1 MGLSRRWA
9 VHGRWS
15 FAPRGTS
22 WAPAGF
28 CLQWSLSI
36 THCWACPSLQHRQTA
51 TGHGVT
57 SLSSPHLD
65 SSTSWCSLTFVF
77 GSGLDD
83 LLISS
88 GCQRRIN
95 TSPETPHLFSSLP
108 EHPGVKVCGW
118 PEPLVEAGQR
128 GWEVEAS
135 WRSPRSRSTGGQVA
149 CTLGRRCRATAAG
162 ATSGWWSIGRC
173 TTLLSGPKGT
183 REGSGSSATTPER
196 MPRWPFTEIVKLIWQ
211 TLKKN
216 VFVYPP
222 NFCFFQE
229 AFTAFHPD
237 LKWVQKFLKPLL
249 IGELAATEPSQDR
262 NKSVRS
268 VSDSSSKNKHLISCV
283 SRQRW
288 DHVQRLRT
296 TQTAYMPCFSCLFA
310 SPALKLYTCTS
321 SNVARTSPFSLGP
334 PLTGVCSSPLSGD
347 HHTGFPHFT
356 RQGGER
362 GSVPSSALVLLL
374 PPGSHPA
381 AGGPGLADH
390 LGLGNQLDAHPSQ
403 RLPAGNLS
411 GDPEHSFAARRYCQ
425 QTLS

>member
-1 MGLSRRWA
+1 MGGGGQLTEPAEQVNGRAGGVYTWQEVQSHCSRSDQWLVIDRKVYNITQWA
-9 VHGRWS
+9 KR
-15 FAPRGTS
+15 
-22 WAPAGF
+22 
-28 CLQWSLSI
+28 
-36 THCWACPSLQHRQTA
+36 
-51 TGHGVT
+51 
-57 SLSSPHLD
+57 
-65 SSTSWCSLTFVF
+65 
-77 GSGLDD
+77 
-83 LLISS
+83 
-88 GCQRRIN
+88 
-95 TSPETPHLFSSLP
+95 
-108 EHPGVKVCGW
+108 HPGGIRVISHY
-118 PEPLVEAGQR
+118 AG
-128 GWEVEAS
+128 EN
-135 WRSPRSRSTGGQVA
+135 
-149 CTLGRRCRATAAG
+149 ATVTFYRDCKTHLAN
-162 ATSGWWSIGRC
+162 
-173 TTLLSGPKGT
+173 
-183 REGSGSSATTPER
+183 
-196 MPRWPFTEIVKLIWQ
+196 F
-211 TLKKN
+211 KKN
-216 VFVYPP
+216 FFIYPP

-237 LKWVQKFLKPLL
+237 LKCVQKFLKPLL

-310 SPALKLYTCTS
+310 SPALKLYSCTS

-334 PLTGVCSSPLSGD
+334 PLTGVCSSSLSGD